1 MDGLE
6 LVSGTIEQ
14 LIAAIPQI
22 VLVLTTLVYALR
34 SIGNKV
40 GTYPKIAN
48 ETKSSV
54 DLSLAGIKTN
64 LDTSLSAIKAKIE
77 GILSVSQ
84 ERFITTLEASNNE
97 TQNKISKTLAT
108 METELTTY
116 KNQLATNIEQ
126 TNLLSRQNK
135 IFMDVILELVAK
147 DPIKV
152 SQGITQ
158 AVSTKIN
165 LTKEELEKYPE
176 ILVKDKKVLESAL
189 QEAYKLMG
197 KVSFEKLLKNI
208 GYGKENN

>member
-22 VLVLTTLVYALR
+22 VLVLTTLVYSLR
-34 SIGNKV
+34 SISNKV
-40 GTYPKIAN
+40 GSYPKIAN
-48 ETKSSV
+48 ETK
-54 DLSLAGIKTN
+54 AGV
-64 LDTSLSAIKAKIE
+64 DTSLTAIKAKIE

-84 ERFITTLEASNNE
+84 EKFVATLESVNSE
-97 TQNKISKTLAT
+97 MQKQVGSTLKV
-108 METELTTY
+108 MEMELAAY
-116 KNQLATNIEQ
+116 KQQLATNIEQ
-126 TNLLSRQNK
+126 TNLLTRQNK

-147 DPIKV
+147 DPLKV

-158 AVSTKIN
+158 AVSTKVN
-165 LTKEELEKYPE
+165 LTKQELEKYPE
-176 ILVKDKKVLESAL
+176 ILVKDKKILESAL

-197 KVSFEKLLKNI
+197 ETSFKEMLKKI

>member
-22 VLVLTTLVYALR
+22 VLVLTTLVYTLR
-34 SIGNKV
+34 SISNKV

-54 DLSLAGIKTN
+54 DLSL
-64 LDTSLSAIKAKIE
+64 SAIKSKIE
-77 GILSVSQ
+77 GILNVSQ
-84 ERFITTLEASNNE
+84 ERFITTLETSNNE
-97 TQNKISKTLAT
+97 TQNKISKTLTT
-108 METELTTY
+108 METELSTY

-176 ILVKDKKVLESAL
+176 ILVKDTKVLESAL

>member
-22 VLVLTTLVYALR
+22 VLVLTTLVYSLR
-34 SIGNKV
+34 SISNKV

-48 ETKSSV
+48 ETKNSI
-54 DLSLAGIKTN
+54 DLNLSTIK
-64 LDTSLSAIKAKIE
+64 SKIE
-77 GILSVSQ
+77 GILNVSQ
-84 ERFITTLEASNNE
+84 EKFFTTLESNNNE
-97 TQNKISKTLAT
+97 TQKKIGNTLTT
-108 METELTTY
+108 METELASY
-116 KNQLATNIEQ
+116 KVQLATNIEQ
-126 TNLLSRQNK
+126 TNLLARQNK

-176 ILVKDKKVLESAL
+176 ILVKDTKVLESAL